1 MTINRFAARADSN
14 RAEIVKVFKDHGWSV
29 YDVRRPVDLMLGK
42 GGITILVEIKTGK
55 GKHTSAQTEF
65 IKGWKGGAVITIRD
79 VEGAETV
86 ARMVG

>member
-14 RAEIVKVFKDHGWSV
+14 RAEIVEVFLAHGWTV

-42 GGITILVEIKTGK
+42 GGITILVEIKRGK
-55 GKHTSAQTEF
+55 GKHTKAQTKFMES
-65 IKGWKGGAVITIRD
+65 WKGGAVITIRD
-79 VEGAETV
+79 VEGAVTV